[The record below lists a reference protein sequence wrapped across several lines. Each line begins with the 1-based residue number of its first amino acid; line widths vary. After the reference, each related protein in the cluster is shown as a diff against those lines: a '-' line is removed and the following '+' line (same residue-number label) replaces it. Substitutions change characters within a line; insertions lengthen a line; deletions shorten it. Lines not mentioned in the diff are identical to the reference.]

1 MGPRP
6 LSAVS
11 TMKCAP
17 WVRLKITV
25 AQRTSSIVHASWV
38 SLVKKP
44 RIFETQTALRRRAVY
59 KPKQSTAPQ

>member
-1 MGPRP
+1 
-6 LSAVS
+6 
-11 TMKCAP
+11 MKCAP